1 MGNFVNNLRAP
12 FQIIIYLLVFIIGAF
27 CLIRCCNIFLDNTG
41 VVAKKFK
48 IPKIIIGL
56 TIVAIGTSIPEL
68 SVSLSDAFASAR
80 DGSSS
85 NIGFSNVVGSN
96 ISNLLLVLSFGSL
109 FSPII
114 IKNKN
119 KKDFGV
125 MFFVTLVLTSFALWF
140 GNDKEILRWEAI
152 ILSSFIIFYVLYI
165 IFSVK
170 GDIVDEGDVN
180 KDNIKLFVP
189 VLLILVCIIGIA
201 IGGELVVYGAKGIS
215 LNISN
220 LLSIDKDMAESLVG
234 LTVVG
239 VGTSLPELVTTII
252 SAKKGE
258 NEIALGN
265 VIGSNIFNVIFV
277 VGLSGTIAPFT
288 ISSYMII
295 DLFILIFV
303 TGLVMFFVCRGK
315 LSRKHSYLFL
325 SLYLMY
331 LVYLI
336 IRL

>member
-1 MGNFVNNLRAP
+1 MRECISGFYIP
-12 FQIIIYLLVFIIGAF
+12 FQIIVYLLIFIVGSF
-27 CLIRCCNIFLDNTG
+27 CLIKCCDIFLDNTST
-41 VVAKKFK
+41 VAKKFK

-80 DGSSS
+80 DGSNS
-85 NIGFSNVVGSN
+85 NIGFSNVIGSN
-96 ISNLLLVLSFGSL
+96 ISNLLLVLSFGCL
-109 FSPII
+109 FSPIVT
-114 IKNKN
+114 
-119 KKDFGV
+119 KKQNRKDYGF
-125 MFFVTLVLTSFALWF
+125 MLFITFLLTIFVLFF

-152 ILSSFIIFYVLYI
+152 ILSSFIILYVIYI

-170 GDIVDEGDVN
+170 GDSVKEETN
-180 KDNIKLFVP
+180 TENIKILKPILF
-189 VLLILVCIIGIA
+189 IAACIVGIA

-215 LNISN
+215 LNVSN
-220 LLSIDKDMAESLVG
+220 ILGIDKNMAESFIG

-239 VGTSLPELVTTII
+239 VGTSLPELVTTVI
-252 SAKKGE
+252 SSKKGE

-288 ISSYMII
+288 ISRHMVI
-295 DLFILIFV
+295 DLLVLVFVTILVMIFV
-303 TGLVMFFVCRGK
+303 CKGK
-315 LSRKHSYLFL
+315 LNRGHSYLFL
-325 SLYLMY
+325 LLYFSY
-331 LVYLI
+331 LAYLI